1 MGRAHVPHLVPDA
14 PLSGV
19 RPKPISRTVI
29 ADRLALALQ
38 ATETPKA
45 ALAARW
51 GVDAVIVRRVCAG
64 ERPLTV
70 ERLVEAGRVGAA
82 VLRLAAEEAHPVA
95 RRGASPERHVLAV
108 ARHAGAVAAEVEAAT
123 ADGVVDAAERARI
136 LGRALELRDAA
147 DALIADLGVG

>member
-1 MGRAHVPHLVPDA
+1 MGRAHAPHLVPEA
-14 PLSGV
+14 PASGV
-19 RPKPISRTVI
+19 RAKSIPRTVI
-29 ADRLALALQ
+29 AERLTLALQ
-38 ATETPKA
+38 ATGTAKTT
-45 ALAARW
+45 LAARW
-51 GVDAVIVRRVCAG
+51 GVDEAVARRICAG

-95 RRGASPERHVLAV
+95 RRGASPERHVLSV

-123 ADGVVDAAERARI
+123 ADGVVDATERARI

-147 DALIADLGVG
+147 DALIADLGVP